1 MRAVRVL
8 RLANSDDVVGDVP
21 PALRS
26 AAISE
31 RVLAEAVGE
40 PVETVR
46 RTVWP
51 SDDLPDLV
59 ERWIGR
65 YEPDLVS
72 LTVASFWVAFASVP
86 LRLQR
91 RLPVIG
97 PPLASFAFRAAGNE
111 RLAHNAAFRAV
122 RRTMLRCI
130 GGDYH
135 FEPEYVVPLMEEC
148 FRRVLRSE
156 DVGLAVRGP
165 RAPLDRRQPARA
177 ARRGAAAARAA
188 RRAPAKCVSGSI
200 SPTQVGMRG

>member
-135 FEPEYVVPLMEEC
+135 FEPEYIVPLMEEC

-165 RAPLDRRQPARA
+165 APLLIDGSPH
-177 ARRGAAAARAA
+177 ARRDGERRRRVLHDGHPRSVSAAQNPL
-188 RRAPAKCVSGSI
+188 RRLG
-200 SPTQVGMRG
+200 